1 MDLWELLM
9 IHQLNHIIEKNF
21 KNFLDLK
28 SFEKIDEM
36 NSSLGA
42 LIIFKNS
49 EFKIQFVIDKGI
61 LDIQITTAENSKYYE
76 VSVLEEI
83 CKNSEKFSLKGYEDV
98 LDFLEKK
105 YLWIFDFFKIKNFD
119 SIYSEKLNQRT
130 RKLFPNL

>member
-1 MDLWELLM
+1 M
-9 IHQLNHIIEKNF
+9 IHQLNHIIEKTF

-83 CKNSEKFSLKGYEDV
+83 CTNSEKFSLKGYEDV

-130 RKLFPNL
+130 RKLFPNI

>member
-1 MDLWELLM
+1 M
-9 IHQLNHIIEKNF
+9 IHQLNHIIEKTF

-49 EFKIQFVIDKGI
+49 EFKIQFVIDRGI
-61 LDIQITTAENSKYYE
+61 LDVQITTLENSKYYE

-83 CKNSEKFSLKGYEDV
+83 YKNSEKFSLKGYEDT
-98 LDFLEKK
+98 LDFLEKN

>member
-1 MDLWELLM
+1 M

-83 CKNSEKFSLKGYEDV
+83 CTNSEKFSLKGYEDV

-130 RKLFPNL
+130 RKLFPNI

>member
-1 MDLWELLM
+1 MGLWELLM
-9 IHQLNHIIEKNF
+9 IHQLNDIIEKTF

-83 CKNSEKFSLKGYEDV
+83 CKNSE
-98 LDFLEKK
+98 
-105 YLWIFDFFKIKNFD
+105 
-119 SIYSEKLNQRT
+119 
-130 RKLFPNL
+130 